1 MFCSLIELTTESDVE
16 QKLLFPLLT
25 VDVPHGLGLGTPD
38 ILTKTSIRRLEIDKG
53 TRRRLYF
60 PDYMVVI
67 AGLPVVV
74 IEAKAPRESLDL
86 ALDEARLYG
95 NEINAVFPSGINPCT
110 RVVVCNGN
118 ELWSGPLD
126 SAEPDFKLQHATLS
140 SASVEYAAF
149 VDQAQRSALQQHA
162 DGIRRRFRRRT
173 YSRPVSVV
181 GGAALQNQELP
192 ANTFGATIVGDYGHL
207 FSPQTKHDR
216 ELIARHAYIPS
227 LRRQRYLEPID
238 RLIRQASKLLAGG
251 ARALDNTGT
260 PAELTKELRE
270 RRRLENQIVLL
281 IGSVGSGKSTFVD
294 YVSLVALPEDVK
306 AKSLWVRVNLNEAP
320 LATDVVYNWLARAII
335 DELRS
340 ECPEDPGPDDLE
352 TLEKIFHPELTT
364 FKKGAVSLLKP
375 ESNEYQTRVADELI
389 RLHTDPI
396 IFAQCFSR
404 YLCAGPGRLLVV
416 VLDNCDKRTR
426 DEQLT
431 MFQVAQWVQQEF
443 RGLVILPLRDITF
456 DRHRYDPPL
465 DTALKGLVFRIEPPR
480 FTEVLQ
486 ARVKLALQEMQ
497 ATGSSG
503 NTLSYVL
510 PNGIRV
516 SYPASDQAFYLAS
529 ILNSLYAHDRFVRR
543 IMTGLA
549 GRDVRRALEIFLGF
563 CMSGHIG
570 EDEIYKIRF
579 FKGKYALPLSVVAR
593 VLLRV
598 HRRYYDGDKAYIK
611 NLVQCDP
618 SDPLPDHFVRLAILH
633 WLEKHQKE
641 EGPAGVQGFH
651 AASKIINDLVQLGH
665 DANRVRME
673 LLYLAREGC
682 VVPEHLQRD
691 KVDHG
696 DLVMLSASGLVHLQ
710 LMANPDYLAAC
721 VEDTYLS
728 DPDLVQRVAARI
740 ASRDTFGHFSRLTTA
755 RNASDFVEYLKARAA
770 ERVGSPEAY
779 LASSAAVELKTLRE
793 AEAAVAATE
802 VDVSTRLYVGN
813 LPYSCSAQRLRDAFK
828 ESGVRL
834 TNVEIPEQAG
844 KSRGFAFVKT
854 EGGRAAMAAL
864 DLTDLA
870 IDGRRLVVNE
880 AYQSERGRRG
890 RPRSVRTAA
899 EVVSERLY
907 VGNLAEAATEQT
919 IRQLFTDHGFR
930 PLDVY
935 IAIDRPSRL
944 PKGFAFVSLASMD
957 EAERAIGALHG
968 SVVEGRPVVVGPAA
982 PRTA

>member
-1 MFCSLIELTTESDVE
+1 MKLT
-16 QKLLFPLLT
+16 
-25 VDVPHGLGLGTPD
+25 
-38 ILTKTSIRRLEIDKG
+38 
-53 TRRRLYF
+53 
-60 PDYMVVI
+60 
-67 AGLPVVV
+67 
-74 IEAKAPRESLDL
+74 
-86 ALDEARLYG
+86 
-95 NEINAVFPSGINPCT
+95 
-110 RVVVCNGN
+110 
-118 ELWSGPLD
+118 
-126 SAEPDFKLQHATLS
+126 
-140 SASVEYAAF
+140 
-149 VDQAQRSALQQHA
+149 
-162 DGIRRRFRRRT
+162 
-173 YSRPVSVV
+173 
-181 GGAALQNQELP
+181 
-192 ANTFGATIVGDYGHL
+192 
-207 FSPQTKHDR
+207 
-216 ELIARHAYIPS
+216 
-227 LRRQRYLEPID
+227 
-238 RLIRQASKLLAGG
+238 
-251 ARALDNTGT
+251 
-260 PAELTKELRE
+260 
-270 RRRLENQIVLL
+270 
-281 IGSVGSGKSTFVD
+281 
-294 YVSLVALPEDVK
+294 
-306 AKSLWVRVNLNEAP
+306 
-320 LATDVVYNWLARAII
+320 
-335 DELRS
+335 
-340 ECPEDPGPDDLE
+340 
-352 TLEKIFHPELTT
+352 
-364 FKKGAVSLLKP
+364 
-375 ESNEYQTRVADELI
+375 
-389 RLHTDPI
+389 
-396 IFAQCFSR
+396 
-404 YLCAGPGRLLVV
+404 
-416 VLDNCDKRTR
+416 
-426 DEQLT
+426 
-431 MFQVAQWVQQEF
+431 
-443 RGLVILPLRDITF
+443 
-456 DRHRYDPPL
+456 
-465 DTALKGLVFRIEPPR
+465 
-480 FTEVLQ
+480 
-486 ARVKLALQEMQ
+486 LQEMQ

-579 FKGKYALPLSVVAR
+579 FEGKYALPLSVVAR

-633 WLEKHQKE
+633 WLEKHQKK

-651 AASKIINDLVQLGH
+651 VASKIINDLVQLGH

-721 VEDTYLS
+721 AEDTYLS
-728 DPDLVQRVAARI
+728 DQDLVQRVAARI
-740 ASRDTFGHFSRLTTA
+740 ASRGTFGHFSRLTTA
-755 RNASDFVEYLKARAA
+755 RNASDLVEYLKARAA
-770 ERVGSPEAY
+770 ERVASPEAY

-793 AEAAVAATE
+793 AEAAVDATE

-834 TNVEIPEQAG
+834 TNVEIPERAG
-844 KSRGFAFVKT
+844 KSRGFAFVET

-880 AYQSERGRRG
+880 AYQSERGRRES
-890 RPRSVRTAA
+890 PRSVRTAA

-907 VGNLAEAATEQT
+907 VGNLAEAATEQA

-968 SVVEGRPVVVGPAA
+968 SVVEGRPVVVSPAA